1 MQRALCLS
9 CHTTRCTFNGS
20 IRCSGLLPL
29 APGVIGVV
37 AVVVAIVA
45 VCAVDGFIDAVAVV
59 RATNNQKPILVISKL
74 AEVGFQ
80 GLNLYPLG

>member
-1 MQRALCLS
+1 MVCIPQDISVHGAHFQWLDS
-9 CHTTRCTFNGS
+9 S
-20 IRCSGLLPL
+20 SGLLPV
-29 APGVIGVV
+29 AAGVIGVV
-37 AVVVAIVA
+37 AVVVAVVA

-59 RATNNQKPILVISKL
+59 RATNNQKSILVISKL